1 MAITQGICNSFKKEL
16 LDGIHNFNTGG
27 DVFKIALY
35 TSAASIGPT
44 TTQYTTAGEVAT
56 GGGYSA
62 GGINLTNQPTVQSSG
77 TSFVDFADA
86 SWSSSTI
93 TARGAMIYN
102 STDGNRAVMVLD
114 FGSDKSSATS
124 TFSVLF
130 PSADAANAII
140 RLT

>member
-62 GGINLTNQPTVQSSG
+62 GGITLTGQVTTQSTG

-102 STDGNRAVMVLD
+102 STDGNRAVIVLD
-114 FGSDKSSATS
+114 FGSDKSSAAS